1 VVGKEFKFFP
11 EIGSWNNGVGAEAF
25 DTFIGC
31 SNPGNGNIKNEG
43 TVDGNYLV
51 VVDLNTK
58 TLTVTDAPKILGGSV
73 AADWVP
79 ANAVPMQMVESGVYD
94 TYQYITVD
102 GGGFKFV
109 PLNAGW
115 DGDWGASKTTT
126 GMLAQTD
133 EDNLTAA
140 ADGFYRVRTNFND
153 MTYTVVETAWGIIGS
168 ASPGGWGEDTNMTFT
183 AAKGEYVWSADIT
196 LTDGEIKFRA
206 NDGWDIDFG
215 DNGAN
220 GSLEYGGSNIPVTAG
235 DYHIELILNS
245 ATGFTYTLTAN

>member
-1 VVGKEFKFFP
+1 
-11 EIGSWNNGVGAEAF
+11 
-25 DTFIGC
+25 
-31 SNPGNGNIKNEG
+31 
-43 TVDGNYLV
+43 
-51 VVDLNTK
+51 
-58 TLTVTDAPKILGGSV
+58 
-73 AADWVP
+73 
-79 ANAVPMQMVESGVYD
+79 MQMVESGVYD
-94 TYQYITVD
+94 TYQYIMVD
-102 GGGFKFV
+102 GSGFKFV

-206 NDGWDIDFG
+206 NDGWDINFG
-215 DNGAN
+215 DTGADS
-220 GSLEYGGSNIPVTAG
+220 SLEYGGDNIAVTAG